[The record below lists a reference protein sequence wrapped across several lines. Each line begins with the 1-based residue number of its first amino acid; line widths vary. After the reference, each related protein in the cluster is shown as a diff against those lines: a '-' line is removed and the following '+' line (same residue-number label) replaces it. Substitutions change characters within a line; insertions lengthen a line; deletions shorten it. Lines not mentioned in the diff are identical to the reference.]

1 MLILNPEAPAERQ
14 EEILARVRQL
24 ILDGGGQVDH
34 MNEWGRRK
42 IAYPMAKQADG
53 AYTVFTCSAT
63 AETLDELGRVFAIS
77 KDVVL
82 RALPIRLNPAQAER
96 ARTHGAPVP
105 VDERPEEPRAPR
117 AGGRGGG
124 RRRGY

>member
-24 ILDGGGQVDH
+24 IVDGGGQVDH
-34 MNEWGRRK
+34 VNDWGRRK
-42 IAYPMAKQADG
+42 IAYPMAKQPDG
-53 AYTVFTCSAT
+53 TYAVITCSAA
-63 AETLDELGRVFAIS
+63 AETLDELSRVFAIS

-82 RALPIRLNPAQAER
+82 RALPIRLSAAQAER
-96 ARTHGAPVP
+96 ARTHGAPAP
-105 VDERPEEPRAPR
+105 VDDRPEEPRAAR
-117 AGGRGGG
+117 GGGRGGG